1 MYNSLW
7 FYFATDPQGMY
18 NVFVLVEQGHVLP
31 LGVGSWFNVSH
42 LDNQDV
48 AMEKILKRCS
58 LSPHKKNMAAVV
70 WKECLTKY
78 VNDDSLTGPV

>member
-1 MYNSLW
+1 
-7 FYFATDPQGMY
+7 MY

-70 WKECLTKY
+70 
-78 VNDDSLTGPV
+78 